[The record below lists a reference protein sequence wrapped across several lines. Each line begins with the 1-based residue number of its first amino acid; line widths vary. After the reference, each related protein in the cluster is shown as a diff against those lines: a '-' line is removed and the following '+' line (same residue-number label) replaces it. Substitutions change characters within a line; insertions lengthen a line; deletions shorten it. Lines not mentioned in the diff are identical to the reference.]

1 MANTNDAFS
10 VSSPLDGIFPT
21 LPFSGL
27 ALVLAV
33 EDEGLKM
40 GLGGVLYCAVIRAAP
55 MLEMLKRKSK
65 TSIECKG

>member
-1 MANTNDAFS
+1 MAKPNDAFS
-10 VSSPLDGIFPT
+10 GSSPLDGILPT
-21 LPFSGL
+21 RPFSGL

-40 GLGGVLYCAVIRAAP
+40 GSGGVLYCVVIRAAS